1 MMNWHVD
8 DGGDADDDDNWSC
21 YLKIRGELC
30 ASVLL
35 QFPELGFR
43 SSKELGNS
51 LVFEARE
58 PPAEAGAVA
67 TAASR
72 SKPPWRERENNRKR
86 ER

>member
-51 LVFEARE
+51 LVFEAHITHTLCFLF
-58 PPAEAGAVA
+58 PPLLLDGQRG
-67 TAASR
+67 SHQQR
-72 SKPPWRERENNRKR
+72 RGR
-86 ER
+86 